1 MLANCKRNEKIY
13 CVVSQQASKVRL
25 PEMAPTKV
33 AERMPAEILLHG
45 LDKECSQVTSLPIGC
60 SWQQD
65 DAKDPLKLKAE

>member
-1 MLANCKRNEKIY
+1 
-13 CVVSQQASKVRL
+13 
-25 PEMAPTKV
+25 MAPTKV